1 MLRVFYLTTLVKD
14 SRYAKSLLLDYLGLV
29 KDSRYA
35 KSLLLDYLGE
45 GLKVC

>member
-1 MLRVFYLTTLVKD
+1 MLRVFYLTTL
-14 SRYAKSLLLDYLGLV
+14 A